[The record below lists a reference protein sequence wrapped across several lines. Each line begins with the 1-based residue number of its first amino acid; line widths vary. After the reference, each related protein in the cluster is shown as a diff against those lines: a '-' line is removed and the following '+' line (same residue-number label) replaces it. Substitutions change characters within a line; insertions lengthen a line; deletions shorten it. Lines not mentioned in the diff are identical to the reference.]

1 MLWAGGLQQNVEND
15 VTEFTAASSAASSL
29 TSEPRLST
37 AVQFVLFSLWTRFGL
52 RGTSQLQ
59 QAEDEAATAAAAA
72 GYQATRPKAM
82 GKTQMVQ
89 VKRHQLVEH
98 AMITLEATR
107 STTRSQIFVSFDK
120 SFHIDPLGVTNLDLL
135 NRALDIAG
143 KTLLAVLKAGAA
155 RAAKERLLSPQGTS
169 NCRILLWAIE
179 QHVEY
184 NADTLTG
191 APRRGQLYKKDTRES
206 KVRLLERYDP
216 RHDPRHIAEFLV
228 RLKDCKGESLSPLLA
243 REMCVIR
250 DKVEHRINLS
260 KSGTSMT
267 QVVTLYMHMLR
278 ILMRI
283 MPCEDYAHEHEHE
296 P

>member
-1 MLWAGGLQQNVEND
+1 M
-15 VTEFTAASSAASSL
+15 
-29 TSEPRLST
+29 
-37 AVQFVLFSLWTRFGL
+37 
-52 RGTSQLQ
+52 
-59 QAEDEAATAAAAA
+59 
-72 GYQATRPKAM
+72 
-82 GKTQMVQ
+82 
-89 VKRHQLVEH
+89 
-98 AMITLEATR
+98 
-107 STTRSQIFVSFDK
+107 
-120 SFHIDPLGVTNLDLL
+120 
-135 NRALDIAG
+135 
-143 KTLLAVLKAGAA
+143 
-155 RAAKERLLSPQGTS
+155 
-169 NCRILLWAIE
+169 
-179 QHVEY
+179 EY

-191 APRRGQLYKKDTRES
+191 APRCGQLYKKDTRES

-267 QVVTLYMHMLR
+267 QVVTLYMHELR

>member
-1 MLWAGGLQQNVEND
+1 M
-15 VTEFTAASSAASSL
+15 
-29 TSEPRLST
+29 
-37 AVQFVLFSLWTRFGL
+37 QFVLFSLWTRFGL

-191 APRRGQLYKKDTRES
+191 APRCGQLYKKDTRES
-206 KVRLLERYDP
+206 KVRLLERYEGDVP
-216 RHDPRHIAEFLV
+216 YFLNNAPFWHDPRHIAEFLV

-283 MPCEDYAHEHEHE
+283 MPCGDYAHEHEHDHE